1 MISNKRK
8 QINYILKKWGISESF
23 EIEKE
28 MEETILIAL
37 RSQGLNL
44 VKVDSEGYLYME
56 FDENNEQRTI

>member
-1 MISNKRK
+1 MISTKRK
-8 QINYILKKWGISESF
+8 QINHILKKWGISESF

-37 RSQGLNL
+37 RSPGLNL
-44 VKVDSEGYLYME
+44 VEIDSEGYLYME